1 MSAADPHIPSRG
13 ADLLLEHVTALD
25 PGDYP
30 QRVAAR
36 ERLER
41 IVGGY
46 LARLLVGALSNDRR
60 GRRSDLD

>member
-1 MSAADPHIPSRG
+1 MNAADPHIPSRG
-13 ADLLLEHVTALD
+13 ADLLLEHVSAVD

-30 QRVAAR
+30 QRPAAR

-46 LARLLVGALSNDRR
+46 LARLLVGALSGTRR
-60 GRRSDLD
+60 HRRPLD